1 MKKNEGK
8 KNYIGGGEES
18 YGFLCEDFVRDKDAV
33 SACAILAEIA
43 AWAKDQG
50 ITMYQLL
57 QNIYVQYGFSKEK
70 GISVV
75 KPGKSGAE
83 EIKQM
88 MVDFRNNPPRELAG
102 SKVILW
108 KDFQTLKQIDEDG
121 RVTKIDMPDKTNVL
135 QYFTQDGGKVSIR
148 PSGTEPKIKIYY
160 TTLGNDL
167 AEAQAEKDKLAEAL
181 KPIMA

>member
-1 MKKNEGK
+1 M
-8 KNYIGGGEES
+8 
-18 YGFLCEDFVRDKDAV
+18 
-33 SACAILAEIA
+33 
-43 AWAKDQG
+43 
-50 ITMYQLL
+50 LL
-57 QNIYVQYGFSKEK
+57 DIYVEYGFSKEK

-121 RVTKIDMPDKTNVL
+121 RVTKIDMPDKSNVL

-148 PSGTEPKIKIYY
+148 PSGTEPKIKFYY
-160 TTLGNDL
+160 IEVKGEMGCRNCFAGADASADEKIKAVMKSLG
-167 AEAQAEKDKLAEAL
+167 
-181 KPIMA
+181 I